1 MSDDEGRVVKV
12 TTEEGE
18 ETELPY
24 KVAVLSSKIK
34 EIMED
39 TEEDEAIPLPDIK
52 KETLDKIVEFANHH
66 LEEPLPQIEK
76 PLKCKRLR
84 DILPDWYGEFITTD
98 DMDILYAYFCA
109 GNFLDFKPFVEI
121 TSAQIASL
129 MRGKSLEEVRELL
142 KVEDDFTEEE
152 RQQIIEENR
161 W

>member
-66 LEEPLPQIEK
+66 LEEPLP
-76 PLKCKRLR
+76 
-84 DILPDWYGEFITTD
+84 
-98 DMDILYAYFCA
+98 
-109 GNFLDFKPFVEI
+109 
-121 TSAQIASL
+121 
-129 MRGKSLEEVRELL
+129 
-142 KVEDDFTEEE
+142 
-152 RQQIIEENR
+152 
-161 W
+161 